1 LSLPLAFRLAI
12 MAAMRLPTLR
22 LPPGPPRRRPPDL
35 TYAADETPPW
45 ASVVPL
51 SIQHALTALSLT
63 VYILAA
69 ARIAGM
75 SPGDTRSFVAVSI
88 LTMAVATF
96 LQACGG
102 RLGAGMLLVHIPA
115 PVLLVLSANMI
126 KDHGPGAMVPIA
138 LTAGAAGLLVAR
150 CAPHLR
156 KVFTA
161 PVVGLVVTM
170 VGLSLIAPS
179 ITHSL
184 GMGADH
190 EVAMGSLGVAA
201 LTLGV
206 IVAGSIWGNR
216 AVKLFA
222 LIGGIA
228 AGTLAAALTGQLGD
242 SALLAAE
249 PFLAVPTIA
258 TPVFKVPVGVLL
270 AVAMITVLTHLD
282 TLGSVIIMQKMD
294 DANWRRADMRNVG
307 RGIQASSVGD
317 LLTALLGSYPSA
329 TSSANIAL
337 CHVSRSTARVV
348 GIGTALVLLVVV
360 FMPQVTMALTLIPTP
375 VLGAVEIYAAA
386 YLIVS
391 GIELIAS
398 RALDSR
404 GIFMVGLSVIAGLG
418 VMLVPQLAERAPES
432 VRFLAGSGFVVAGAT
447 AIVLTLLFRIG
458 LARRQVQPIVA
469 DGPPIAE
476 QVADF
481 VAQQGGAWAAR
492 REVVQRATLAA
503 VEAAEAIQAMPGHAL
518 RSIRGSFDEL
528 SLDLTLNHDGAPL
541 ALGDTARPDLR
552 QLLDADDAALDAAF
566 SGVSMQLLRHLSDRV
581 TTGRDGDGSGWLRLH
596 FEH

>member
-1 LSLPLAFRLAI
+1 MIPAMTPPAPLLR
-12 MAAMRLPTLR
+12 TLR
-22 LPPGPPRRRPPDL
+22 LPPGPSRRRPPDL
-35 TYAADETPPW
+35 TYAADDTPPW
-45 ASVVPL
+45 SSLIPL

-63 VYILAA
+63 VYVLAV

-75 SPGDTRSFVAVSI
+75 TPTDTRSFMAVSI

-96 LQACGG
+96 LQAWGG

-126 KDHGPGAMVPIA
+126 KEYGAGAMVPIG
-138 LTAGAAGLLVAR
+138 LTAGITGLVVAR

-161 PVVGLVVTM
+161 PVVGLVVAM

-179 ITHSL
+179 VTHSL
-184 GMGADH
+184 GMGADNRISLP
-190 EVAMGSLGVAA
+190 SLGIAA
-201 LTLGV
+201 LTLTV
-206 IVAGSIWGNR
+206 IVVGSIWGSR
-216 AVKLFA
+216 TVKLFA
-222 LIGGIA
+222 LIAGIG

-242 SALLAAE
+242 GSLLAAE
-249 PFLAVPTIA
+249 PAFALPTIA
-258 TPVFKVPVGVLL
+258 TPVFQVPVGVLL

-294 DANWRRADMRNVG
+294 DADWRRADMRGVG
-307 RGIQASSVGD
+307 RGIQASSLGD
-317 LLTALLGSYPSA
+317 LLTAPLGGYPSA

-337 CHVSRSTARVV
+337 CHVSRSTARWV
-348 GIGTALVLLVVV
+348 GIGTAAVLLAVV

-404 GIFMVGLSVIAGLG
+404 GIFMVGLSLIAGLG
-418 VMLVPQLAERAPES
+418 VMLVPQLAEQAPES
-432 VRFLAGSGFVVAGAT
+432 VRFLAGSGFVVAGAV
-447 AIVLTLLFRIG
+447 AIILTLVFRIG
-458 LARRQVQPIVA
+458 LARREVQPLVA

-476 QVADF
+476 QVSNF
-481 VAQQGGAWAAR
+481 VMLQGGAWAAR
-492 REVVQRATLAA
+492 REVVQRANLAA
-503 VEAAEAIQAMPGHAL
+503 VEAAEAIAHASGRTL
-518 RSIRGSFDEL
+518 HSIRGSFDEL
-528 SLDLTLNHDGAPL
+528 SLDLILTHDGNPLPL
-541 ALGDTARPDLR
+541 ARDQRPDL
-552 QLLDADDAALDAAF
+552 QDLLDGDDAALDAAF
-566 SGVSMQLLRHLSDRV
+566 SGVSVQLLHHLSDRV
-581 TTGRDGDGSGWLRLH
+581 TAGRHGDGSAWLRLH